1 MNGNLTFFIKLNKR
15 ATLNWRFT
23 ILRRL
28 SWVFFF
34 LTLNSAYPN
43 PCIPLAKWFVLQLQW
58 FSCLSILWFIFINN
72 IKKVTPYPPWLISHY
87 LQEWLFK
94 ILFFCKLYTYTVDLE
109 PMMSPSTH
117 ARRRGSSWA
126 RVHWNLLQE
135 CYDASVYEEGKI
147 LLTQKNFKPKI

>member
-72 IKKVTPYPPWLISHY
+72 IKKWRPILHGSLVITCKNDFLKFYFFGYTCTQWILNPWCHPPPMQGEEDLVELESIEISCKNAMMP
-87 LQEWLFK
+87 LFMRK
-94 ILFFCKLYTYTVDLE
+94 
-109 PMMSPSTH
+109 
-117 ARRRGSSWA
+117 
-126 RVHWNLLQE
+126 
-135 CYDASVYEEGKI
+135 GK
-147 LLTQKNFKPKI
+147 FH